1 MIKMSIGAAF
11 SETFAF
17 LKANWTKMLMWMG
30 GTIVVLGILG
40 YLMLGSTFA
49 AMAMATTTNDPSVML
64 GRSEEHTSELQ
75 SLMRIS
81 YAVFC
86 LKKKKTNSK
95 SANIHYNSTEYQH
108 TNIILRATSNLYKN
122 QIT

>member
-64 GRSEEHTSELQ
+64 RSEEHTSELQ
-75 SLMRIS
+75 SLMRLS

-86 LKKKKTNSK
+86 LNKN
-95 SANIHYNSTEYQH
+95 
-108 TNIILRATSNLYKN
+108 NLPQNMLSYSLHLYP
-122 QIT
+122 IY

>member
-64 GRSEEHTSELQ
+64 GAFS
-75 SLMRIS
+75 RIFLFAILPAVIL
-81 YAVFC
+81 YAVGLLIWSGWLHPDKPLNFGC
-86 LKKKKTNSK
+86 ALKTGPASP
-95 SANIHYNSTEYQH
+95 
-108 TNIILRATSNLYKN
+108 LG
-122 QIT
+122 